1 MDWRERWEWI
11 GIVAGGTG
19 GWLVRRWLRRAD
31 HRTVSRIADAL
42 NAKAQLEICEAE
54 REYLRR
60 ALQEI
65 LEAAGWTHPPGSQ
78 PAGDRLGTRPPPSSP
93 SSD

>member
-1 MDWRERWEWI
+1 MDTRDRWEI
-11 GIVAGGTG
+11 ISAAILGALA
-19 GWLVRRWLRRAD
+19 WLARRWLRQSE
-31 HRTVSRIADAL
+31 HRTVGRIADTM

-65 LEAAGWTHPPGSQ
+65 LEAAEWRTRTNRSQ
-78 PAGDRLGTRPPPSSP
+78 RSESEHEHSP
-93 SSD
+93 

>member
-1 MDWRERWEWI
+1 MDARDRWEWI
-11 GIVAGGTG
+11 SAAILGALA
-19 GWLVRRWLRRAD
+19 WLARRWFRQSE
-31 HRTVSRIADAL
+31 HRTVGRIADTM

-65 LEAAGWTHPPGSQ
+65 LEAAEW
-78 PAGDRLGTRPPPSSP
+78 RTRVNQSP
-93 SSD
+93 SSESEHEHSP

>member
-1 MDWRERWEWI
+1 MDTRDRWEI
-11 GIVAGGTG
+11 ISAAIFGALA
-19 GWLVRRWLRRAD
+19 WLARRWFRQGE
-31 HRTVSRIADAL
+31 HRTMGRIADTM

-65 LEAAGWTHPPGSQ
+65 LEAAEW
-78 PAGDRLGTRPPPSSP
+78 RTRVNQLPSSE
-93 SSD
+93 SERDN